1 MLGIIGA
8 MDVEVNSIKS
18 ELENVEIKNIAAM
31 DFYKGTLAGK
41 EVVAVKCGIG
51 KVNAAICAQ
60 ILVSVFGVS
69 ALVNTGVAGS
79 LNNDIN
85 ICDIVVS
92 TSALEH
98 DMDVTPLGYAKGV
111 IPDMDQSEFKADENL
126 IKLAKDSAEEAG
138 LDVKIFEGKVVSGDQ
153 FIGTHEAKV
162 YLRDTFNG
170 DCAEMEGASIAHTA
184 YLNKTPYVVIRAISD
199 KADGGAHM
207 DNTKIIFFD
216 IDGTLIDMEKKCV
229 TEKMLET
236 LRRLQE
242 KGIGVNKVLEYY
254 GIDKSQAMAFGDG
267 NNDIE
272 MFEQVG
278 HPIAMGNASDDLKAI
293 SEQICGH
300 VAEDG
305 IYYFCKENNL
315 I

>member
-1 MLGIIGA
+1 
-8 MDVEVNSIKS
+8 
-18 ELENVEIKNIAAM
+18 
-31 DFYKGTLAGK
+31 
-41 EVVAVKCGIG
+41 
-51 KVNAAICAQ
+51 
-60 ILVSVFGVS
+60 
-69 ALVNTGVAGS
+69 
-79 LNNDIN
+79 
-85 ICDIVVS
+85 
-92 TSALEH
+92 
-98 DMDVTPLGYAKGV
+98 
-111 IPDMDQSEFKADENL
+111 
-126 IKLAKDSAEEAG
+126 
-138 LDVKIFEGKVVSGDQ
+138 
-153 FIGTHEAKV
+153 
-162 YLRDTFNG
+162 
-170 DCAEMEGASIAHTA
+170 
-184 YLNKTPYVVIRAISD
+184 
-199 KADGGAHM
+199 M

-242 KGIGVNKVLEYY
+242 KGIGVNKVLEFY

-278 HPIAMGNASDDLKAI
+278 HPIAMGNASADLKAI

>member
-1 MLGIIGA
+1 
-8 MDVEVNSIKS
+8 
-18 ELENVEIKNIAAM
+18 
-31 DFYKGTLAGK
+31 
-41 EVVAVKCGIG
+41 
-51 KVNAAICAQ
+51 
-60 ILVSVFGVS
+60 
-69 ALVNTGVAGS
+69 
-79 LNNDIN
+79 
-85 ICDIVVS
+85 
-92 TSALEH
+92 
-98 DMDVTPLGYAKGV
+98 
-111 IPDMDQSEFKADENL
+111 
-126 IKLAKDSAEEAG
+126 
-138 LDVKIFEGKVVSGDQ
+138 
-153 FIGTHEAKV
+153 
-162 YLRDTFNG
+162 
-170 DCAEMEGASIAHTA
+170 
-184 YLNKTPYVVIRAISD
+184 
-199 KADGGAHM
+199 M

-242 KGIGVNKVLEYY
+242 KGIGINKVLEYY

-267 NNDIE
+267 NNDI
-272 MFEQVG
+272 G